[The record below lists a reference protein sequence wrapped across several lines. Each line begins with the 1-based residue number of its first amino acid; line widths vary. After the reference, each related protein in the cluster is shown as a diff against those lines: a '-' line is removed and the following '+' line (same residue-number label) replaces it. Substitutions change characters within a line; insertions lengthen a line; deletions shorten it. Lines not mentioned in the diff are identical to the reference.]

1 MYDMTDKG
9 RAGVGREEWKM
20 ADTQALT
27 ECFRDTLRQKK
38 EDRELAERTL
48 AAG

>member
-1 MYDMTDKG
+1 MYDITDKG

-27 ECFRDTLRQKK
+27 ECFRDILRQMK